1 MKNKIEY
8 VGFAYNLDDIE
19 VEFIVNG
26 VKKNLYIYSK
36 GIEDIL
42 TFMDYQENEDEEGN
56 QEEFSLENFQS
67 LNMYMLKNY
76 NAIEVTK

>member
-1 MKNKIEY
+1 MIKNIEY

-42 TFMDYQENEDEEGN
+42 TFMDYQENEDEEEILDN
-56 QEEFSLENFQS
+56 YFETYKQEIF
-67 LNMYMLKNY
+67 
-76 NAIEVTK
+76 A

>member
-26 VKKNLYIYSK
+26 VKKNLYIRSK
-36 GIEDIL
+36 GVEDIL
-42 TFMDYQENEDEEGN
+42 TFMDYQENEDEEEILDN
-56 QEEFSLENFQS
+56 YFETYKEEIF
-67 LNMYMLKNY
+67 
-76 NAIEVTK
+76 

>member
-42 TFMDYQENEDEEGN
+42 DFMDYQENEDVDTILDNYFETYK
-56 QEEFSLENFQS
+56 QEIF
-67 LNMYMLKNY
+67 
-76 NAIEVTK
+76 

>member
-42 TFMDYQENEDEEGN
+42 TFMDYQENEDVDTILDNYFETYKEEI
-56 QEEFSLENFQS
+56 F
-67 LNMYMLKNY
+67 
-76 NAIEVTK
+76 

>member
-26 VKKNLYIYSK
+26 IKKNLYIRSK
-36 GIEDIL
+36 GVEDIL
-42 TFMDYQENEDEEGN
+42 TFMDYQENEDVDTVLETYFETYKEEI
-56 QEEFSLENFQS
+56 F
-67 LNMYMLKNY
+67 
-76 NAIEVTK
+76 

>member
-1 MKNKIEY
+1 MIKNIEY

-36 GIEDIL
+36 GVEDIL
-42 TFMDYQENEDEEGN
+42 TFMDYQENEDEEEILDN
-56 QEEFSLENFQS
+56 YFETCKEEIF
-67 LNMYMLKNY
+67 
-76 NAIEVTK
+76 A

>member
-1 MKNKIEY
+1 MNKNIEY

-36 GIEDIL
+36 GVEDIL
-42 TFMDYQENEDEEGN
+42 TFMDYQENEDVDTILDNYFETYK
-56 QEEFSLENFQS
+56 QEIF
-67 LNMYMLKNY
+67 
-76 NAIEVTK
+76 

>member
-42 TFMDYQENEDEEGN
+42 TFMDYQENEDEEEILDN
-56 QEEFSLENFQS
+56 YFETYKEEIF
-67 LNMYMLKNY
+67 
-76 NAIEVTK
+76 

>member
-1 MKNKIEY
+1 MIKNIEY

-36 GIEDIL
+36 GVEDIL
-42 TFMDYQENEDEEGN
+42 TFMDYQESEDVDTILETYFETYK
-56 QEEFSLENFQS
+56 QEIF
-67 LNMYMLKNY
+67 
-76 NAIEVTK
+76 

>member
-8 VGFAYNLDDIE
+8 VGFIYCLDDIE

-42 TFMDYQENEDEEGN
+42 TFMDYQENEDEDTILETYFEKFK
-56 QEEFSLENFQS
+56 EEIF
-67 LNMYMLKNY
+67 
-76 NAIEVTK
+76 A

>member
-8 VGFAYNLDDIE
+8 VGFIYCLDDIE
-19 VEFIVNG
+19 VEFIIDG

-42 TFMDYQENEDEEGN
+42 TFMDYQENEDVDTILDNYFETYKEEI
-56 QEEFSLENFQS
+56 F
-67 LNMYMLKNY
+67 
-76 NAIEVTK
+76 A

>member
-42 TFMDYQENEDEEGN
+42 TFMDYQENEDVDTILDNYFETYK
-56 QEEFSLENFQS
+56 QEIF
-67 LNMYMLKNY
+67 
-76 NAIEVTK
+76 A

>member
-8 VGFAYNLDDIE
+8 VGFAYKLDDIE

-36 GIEDIL
+36 GVEDIL
-42 TFMDYQENEDEEGN
+42 DFMDYQENEDVDTILDNYFETYK
-56 QEEFSLENFQS
+56 QEIF
-67 LNMYMLKNY
+67 
-76 NAIEVTK
+76 

>member
-42 TFMDYQENEDEEGN
+42 TFMDYQENEDEEEILDN
-56 QEEFSLENFQS
+56 YFETYKQEIF
-67 LNMYMLKNY
+67 
-76 NAIEVTK
+76 A

>member
-8 VGFAYNLDDIE
+8 VGFIYYLDDIE
-19 VEFIVNG
+19 VEFIIDG

-42 TFMDYQENEDEEGN
+42 TFMDYQENEDVDTILDNYFETYK
-56 QEEFSLENFQS
+56 QEIF
-67 LNMYMLKNY
+67 
-76 NAIEVTK
+76 

>member
-8 VGFAYNLDDIE
+8 VGFIYCLDDIE

-36 GIEDIL
+36 GVEDIL
-42 TFMDYQENEDEEGN
+42 TFMDYQESENVDTILETYFEKFKEEI
-56 QEEFSLENFQS
+56 F
-67 LNMYMLKNY
+67 
-76 NAIEVTK
+76 A

>member
-36 GIEDIL
+36 GVEDIL
-42 TFMDYQENEDEEGN
+42 TFMDYQENEDVDTILETYFETYK
-56 QEEFSLENFQS
+56 QEIF
-67 LNMYMLKNY
+67 
-76 NAIEVTK
+76 

>member
-26 VKKNLYIYSK
+26 AKKNLYIYSK
-36 GIEDIL
+36 GVEDIL
-42 TFMDYQENEDEEGN
+42 DFMDYQENEDVDTILETYFETYK
-56 QEEFSLENFQS
+56 QEIF
-67 LNMYMLKNY
+67 
-76 NAIEVTK
+76 A

>member
-36 GIEDIL
+36 GVEDIL
-42 TFMDYQENEDEEGN
+42 TFMDYQENEDVDTILDNYFETYK
-56 QEEFSLENFQS
+56 QEIF
-67 LNMYMLKNY
+67 
-76 NAIEVTK
+76 

>member
-1 MKNKIEY
+1 MIKNIEY

-42 TFMDYQENEDEEGN
+42 EFMDYQESEDVDTILETYFEKFKEEI
-56 QEEFSLENFQS
+56 F
-67 LNMYMLKNY
+67 
-76 NAIEVTK
+76 A